1 MLSHLLTPK
10 TITQYD
16 RNIVHLFSR
25 FNIGSD
31 STKKLNEI
39 CYEDEININLLV
51 DLINCYN
58 DLSYLEK
65 TKFDDY
71 SISDLID
78 YLEKSHLYYLDKRIP
93 EIEQS
98 LHKLSLQESF
108 SFNFIFIKFFKE
120 YKKEI
125 ISHFKTEDEIL
136 FPFCKILERY
146 LQFNSQ
152 EDFIYI
158 LENREI
164 VCNLMDQHRK
174 NKDDVDDL
182 QKLLIR
188 YSPNSKKLSYFEI
201 FLNQMS
207 VFQKDLKIH
216 AEIEEN
222 VLMDKIYI
230 NLKALELKNV

>member
-158 LENREI
+158 LENRKI

>member
-1 MLSHLLTPK
+1 M
-10 TITQYD
+10 Q
-16 RNIVHLFSR
+16 
-25 FNIGSD
+25 
-31 STKKLNEI
+31 
-39 CYEDEININLLV
+39 INFPF
-51 DLINCYN
+51 
-58 DLSYLEK
+58 E
-65 TKFDDY
+65 
-71 SISDLID
+71 
-78 YLEKSHLYYLDKRIP
+78 LDKA
-93 EIEQS
+93 S
-98 LHKLSLQESF
+98 
-108 SFNFIFIKFFKE
+108 
-120 YKKEI
+120 
-125 ISHFKTEDEIL
+125 TEDEIL

>member
-1 MLSHLLTPK
+1 M
-10 TITQYD
+10 
-16 RNIVHLFSR
+16 
-25 FNIGSD
+25 
-31 STKKLNEI
+31 
-39 CYEDEININLLV
+39 
-51 DLINCYN
+51 
-58 DLSYLEK
+58 
-65 TKFDDY
+65 KFY
-71 SISDLID
+71 
-78 YLEKSHLYYLDKRIP
+78 
-93 EIEQS
+93 
-98 LHKLSLQESF
+98 
-108 SFNFIFIKFFKE
+108 
-120 YKKEI
+120 
-125 ISHFKTEDEIL
+125 
-136 FPFCKILERY
+136 FPFCKILEKY